1 MIAFMEHSKSDLT
14 VQIPALEELLEAV
27 KDLGRRL
34 DLLRLDSRQNYYL
47 KEACALKGLNYSTA
61 RAQPHLQPHGGI
73 PDLIIAGR
81 RAWTLETVMAW
92 LHQSDQDI
100 RGERCG

>member
-1 MIAFMEHSKSDLT
+1 MEHDRADLT
-14 VQIPALEELLEAV
+14 VQIPALKELLEAV

-34 DLLRLDSRQNYYL
+34 DKLRLDSRQNYYL

-61 RAQPHLQPHGGI
+61 RAQPRLQPNGGK

-81 RAWTLETVMAW
+81 NAWTLQTVMAW
-92 LHQSDQDI
+92 LHQGDEDI
-100 RGERCG
+100 QGERRN